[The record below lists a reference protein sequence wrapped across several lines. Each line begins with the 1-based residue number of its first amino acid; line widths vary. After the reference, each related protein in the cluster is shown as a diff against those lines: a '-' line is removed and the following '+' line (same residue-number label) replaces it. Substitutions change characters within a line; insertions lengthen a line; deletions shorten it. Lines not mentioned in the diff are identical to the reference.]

1 MFRKEKKLSGQGR
14 NINLRFFFLAVRVIS
29 NNMGFKDRFNKTF
42 HAPQVIK
49 KAMGTNIPDYCW
61 HISDF
66 TETHDSERLFG
77 FILHFP
83 RPSK

>member
-1 MFRKEKKLSGQGR
+1 
-14 NINLRFFFLAVRVIS
+14 
-29 NNMGFKDRFNKTF
+29 MGFKDRFNKTF